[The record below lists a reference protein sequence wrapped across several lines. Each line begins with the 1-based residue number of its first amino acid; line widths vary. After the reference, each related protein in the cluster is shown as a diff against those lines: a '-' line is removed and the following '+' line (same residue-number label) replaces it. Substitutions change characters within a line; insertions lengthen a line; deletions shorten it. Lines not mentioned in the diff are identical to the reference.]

1 MSRIGLKLVT
11 IIYWVINVDEFNIP
25 VILCCCLNT
34 ISCFVVILPDLPE
47 LSSCRNIS
55 TQASEKLTPH
65 LSVFCLCLMRQK
77 GSTEVMRSHWGEKA
91 AHLKLRFI
99 SREEERG
106 IIFGV
111 SKGKEKKRTA
121 G

>member
-11 IIYWVINVDEFNIP
+11 IIYWVINVDEFNLP

-34 ISCFVVILPDLPE
+34 ISCFVVILPDSPG

-55 TQASEKLTPH
+55 TQASVKLTPH

-77 GSTEVMRSHWGEKA
+77 GRTVVMKVIGKKQH
-91 AHLKLRFI
+91 I
-99 SREEERG
+99 SNFALSPERK
-106 IIFGV
+106 
-111 SKGKEKKRTA
+111 KGQSYLE
-121 G
+121 